1 MKGMTMN
8 NLWLDLRYGV
18 RTLFK
23 SRGFTLVAV
32 LALALGIGANTT
44 IFSVVNAVLLRPLK
58 YPNPEQLVLVRDTQ
72 PPSNETPADYA
83 EYLDWRDQAQV
94 FEHLAAY
101 FNTTYTLTGR
111 GDPQQLWGV
120 RISTNT
126 LPALGV
132 NPILGRGFLSEEEAR
147 SSERVALISYGL
159 WQRQF
164 AGDLK
169 VVGQS
174 ITLDAKPHTIVG
186 VLPNNFRALNP
197 ADIQRAQERDVWVP
211 LRLNSEVAPRGLN
224 FLTVF
229 GRLRPGVSLA
239 QANAAMTDLSARL
252 QKERSIDHGIKL
264 MSLQQASVPAGMRTM
279 LLLLL
284 GAVGFVLLIA
294 CGNVANLL
302 LARSS
307 ARQKEMAIRLAVGAS
322 RSRVIRQLLTESL
335 LLALLSGGLGLLLSF
350 WGVGVFVTTARTL
363 LPRLDEVGLDLRVLL
378 FTLGVSLV
386 TGLIFGIAPAL
397 RASKG
402 ELHETLKEGGRTS
415 VGVGQQR
422 LRGLLV
428 VVQVALSLVLL
439 IGAGLLVKSF
449 VHVLTADK
457 GFDAEQVLTANL
469 SLSSV
474 KYPEPPQQ
482 ARFFQQFLERLKTV
496 PGVEGAAIIN
506 HAPLVGGGVDG
517 GIKIE
522 GRTDP
527 PNQLPIAEKSI
538 ISPEFFSVM
547 RTSLVRGRVFTERD
561 NAGTT
566 PVAIINESLARRYF
580 EGQDAIGKRIDF
592 NWDTKGTQEIVGIVR
607 DMKQYGLDLPTAPT
621 IYVPYLQR
629 PDAGMTV
636 VVRSFLEPASL
647 VGAMRQQLLTLDKE
661 QPLAQVKTMQ
671 QAVADS
677 TAQRRVMVVVSALFG
692 ALALLLAALGL
703 YGVIAYTVTLRTRE
717 IGVRMALGAQ
727 RRDVLRLVLRK
738 GMALALIGIAVGLAG
753 ALALTRLMVSLL
765 FQVTATDATTFT
777 AVPALL
783 LIVALLACFI
793 PARRATK
800 VDPLVALRYE

>member
-1 MKGMTMN
+1 MS

-18 RTLFK
+18 RTLLK
-23 SRGFTLVAV
+23 SPAFTLVAV

-58 YPNPEQLVLVRDTQ
+58 YPNPEQLVLVRETQ

-83 EYLDWRDQAQV
+83 EYLDWREQAQI

-101 FNTTYTLTGR
+101 FNTTYTLTGQ
-111 GDPQQLWGV
+111 GDPQQLWGA

-132 NPILGRGFLSEEEAR
+132 NPILGRGFRSEEEAR
-147 SSERVALISYGL
+147 GSERVALISYGF

-186 VLPNNFRALNP
+186 VLPSDFRALNP
-197 ADIQRAQERDVWVP
+197 ADIQRGQERDVWVP
-211 LRLNSEVAPRGLN
+211 LRLNAEVAPRGLH

-229 GRLRPGVSLA
+229 GRLRPTVSLA
-239 QANAAMTDLSARL
+239 QAKAAMADLSGRL
-252 QKERSIDHGIKL
+252 QKERSIDHDAKL
-264 MSLQQASVPAGMRTM
+264 MSLQQSIVPASMRTM

-302 LARSS
+302 LARST
-307 ARQKEMAIRLAVGAS
+307 ARQKEMAIRLALGAS
-322 RSRVIRQLLTESL
+322 RSRLIRQLLTESL
-335 LLALLSGGLGLLLSF
+335 LLALLSGGSGLLLSF
-350 WGVGVFVTTARTL
+350 WGVGVFVAAARTL
-363 LPRLDEVGLDLRVLL
+363 LPRLDEVGLDSRVLL
-378 FTLGVSLV
+378 FTIGISLI
-386 TGLIFGIAPAL
+386 TGLIFGIAPAI

-402 ELHETLKEGGRTS
+402 KLQESLKEGGGS
-415 VGVGQQR
+415 GAGAGQQR

-428 VVQVALSLVLL
+428 VTQVALSLVLL

-457 GFDAEQVLTANL
+457 GFDAEQVLTASL
-469 SLSSV
+469 SLPLV
-474 KYPEPPQQ
+474 KYAEPQQ
-482 ARFFQQFLERLKTV
+482 QALFFQQFLERLKTV
-496 PGVEGAAIIN
+496 PGVESAAIVN
-506 HAPLVGGGVDG
+506 NAPLEGGGVDG

-527 PNQLPIAEKSI
+527 PDQQPTAEKSI
-538 ISPEFFSVM
+538 ISAEFFSVM
-547 RTSLVRGRVFTERD
+547 RTSLVRGRVFTDRD
-561 NAGTT
+561 NAGTA

-580 EGQDAIGKRIDF
+580 GGEDPIGKRIDF
-592 NWDTKGTQEIVGIVR
+592 NWETKGTQEIVGIVR
-607 DMKQYGLDLPTAPT
+607 DVKQYGLDLPTAPT

-629 PDAGMTV
+629 PDSAMTV
-636 VVRSFLEPASL
+636 VVRSQVTPASL
-647 VGAMRQQLLTLDKE
+647 VGAMRQQLLAVDKE
-661 QPLAQVKTMQ
+661 QPLARVRTMQ
-671 QAVADS
+671 QVVAES
-677 TAQRRVMVVVSALFG
+677 IAQRRVMVLVFAIFG

-703 YGVIAYTVTLRTRE
+703 YSVIAYTVTLRTRE

-727 RRDVLRLVLRK
+727 PVDVLKLVISN
-738 GMALALIGIAVGLAG
+738 GMALALIGIAVGLVG
-753 ALALTRLMVSLL
+753 AFSLTRLMASLL
-765 FQVTATDATTFT
+765 FGVTSTDATTFA
-777 AVPALL
+777 AVPLL
-783 LIVALLACFI
+783 LIVVALLACLI